1 MVRMESPQNYSDHH
15 SCLRTISTHTTGPE
29 PHSPPRLGRHLEQAH
44 AFLQLSA
51 CALLT
56 RLKSLPTDN
65 HSWFSPPPQSS
76 PGLLGD
82 SLQALHVQESV
93 NRAEWDLLLGLAAFV
108 GRNSPYSLPV
118 PGWVWCLLAVFELT
132 KSQP

>member
-1 MVRMESPQNYSDHH
+1 MESPQNYSDHH

-29 PHSPPRLGRHLEQAH
+29 PHSPPRLGLHLEQAH

-65 HSWFSPPPQSS
+65 HSWFPHHPK
-76 PGLLGD
+76 
-82 SLQALHVQESV
+82 V
-93 NRAEWDLLLGLAAFV
+93 
-108 GRNSPYSLPV
+108 
-118 PGWVWCLLAVFELT
+118 LLACQAIACRPCMYG
-132 KSQP
+132 SQ